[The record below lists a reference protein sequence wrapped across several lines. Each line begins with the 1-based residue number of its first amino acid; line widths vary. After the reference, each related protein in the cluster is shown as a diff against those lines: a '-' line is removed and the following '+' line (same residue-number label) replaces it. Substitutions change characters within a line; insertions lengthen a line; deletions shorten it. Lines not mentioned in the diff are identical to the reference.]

1 MSIVYGVLLL
11 LLVLV
16 SGLTPPFPATGDV
29 FCDNLKQVAKILPKN
44 TSSSPEHFAT
54 TAFGQAPDVVYAL
67 ALCRGDMVNDS
78 ACGEC
83 VANMFDRILNVM
95 PPPPQQQCYK
105 SANYYGGSCALFYSA
120 DNILAPSNTTGGNGD
135 DGTLT
140 RWNEQS
146 WGNWSINN
154 ITGAAGDVGLT
165 VGRLHELLVDTVEAA
180 ARSTTTPRRFA
191 TGVMNSPMAFY
202 TMAQCTPDMSAGE
215 CLACLSRL
223 LGMLNFT
230 LTLREGGQ
238 IHVMRCYFRYE
249 AYPFYDSKPMLHL
262 GVPSPP
268 TTAAKHKRRMSNFWV
283 IPLVL
288 VPLASAAFLCF
299 IFCSPWLRKY
309 RKGSR
314 RPWDLQGE
322 EELVWQG
329 KNSEFSVFDFEQ
341 LLEATNNFSKQ
352 NKLGQGGFG
361 AVYKGQFPD
370 GLEIAVK
377 RLASHSGQG
386 FVEFKNEVQLIA
398 KLQHRNLVRLL
409 GCCSQE
415 EEKILVYEYL
425 PNKSL
430 DFFIFDENKRA
441 LLDWSK
447 RVAIIEGIAHGLLY
461 LHKHSRLC
469 VIHRDLKP
477 SNILL
482 DGEMY
487 PKISDFG
494 LAKIFTSN
502 NTEGSTTRRVVG
514 TYGYMAPEY
523 ASEGLFSIKSDAF
536 SFGVLV
542 LEIICGRR
550 NSGGHQCGNFINLLG
565 YAWQLYQEGRWG
577 ELVDASLA
585 PIHDPAEMMRCTNIA
600 LLCVQ
605 EKAADRPTMLDVVA
619 MLSSKT
625 MVLVEPKHPAYFNL
639 IRVGNEDASTA
650 ARPSSINDMTISLT
664 TGR

>member
-1 MSIVYGVLLL
+1 MNAVFGVL

-16 SGLTPPFPATGDV
+16 GGLMTPFPATADI
-29 FCDNLKQVAKILPKN
+29 FCDNLKEVAAILPKII
-44 TSSSPEHFAT
+44 SSSPELFAT
-54 TAFGQAPDVVYAL
+54 STLGQAPDVVYTL
-67 ALCRGDMVNDS
+67 AFCRGDVVNSS

-83 VANMFDRILNVM
+83 VANTFEKILNVAPR
-95 PPPPQQQCYK
+95 PPHRCNK
-105 SANYYGGSCALFYSA
+105 DGYYIGDGEYCVLVYSA
-120 DNILAPSNTTGGNGD
+120 DDILAPSNTLVG
-135 DGTLT
+135 
-140 RWNEQS
+140 RNEPS
-146 WGNWSINN
+146 WGNWSTTN
-154 ITGAAGDVGLT
+154 ITGDAHDVDLIRGILQQ
-165 VGRLHELLVDTVEAA
+165 LLVATVQGAA
-180 ARSTTTPRRFA
+180 STTTPRRFA
-191 TGVMNSPMAFY
+191 TGVMDRPMVFY
-202 TMAQCTPDMSAGE
+202 TLAQCTPDLSATN
-215 CLACLSRL
+215 CFTCLSGL

-230 LTLREGGQ
+230 MALREGGW
-238 IHVMRCYFRYE
+238 ISVIRCYFRYE
-249 AYPFYDSKPMLHL
+249 SYPFYDSQPTVNLTL
-262 GVPSPP
+262 PSASSPTP
-268 TTAAKHKRRMSNFWV
+268 TTTAVEHKRRMSNLWAIPIV
-283 IPLVL
+283 I
-288 VPLASAAFLCF
+288 VPLAAAAFLCF
-299 IFCSPWLRKY
+299 IFDCSPCPRTR

-314 RPWDLQGE
+314 RPWDLKGD

-329 KNSEFSVFDFEQ
+329 KGSEFSVFDFEQ
-341 LLEATNNFSKQ
+341 LLEGTNNFSEE

-361 AVYKGQFPD
+361 AVYKGQFSE

-377 RLASHSGQG
+377 RLASDSGQG
-386 FVEFKNEVQLIA
+386 FIEFKNEVQLIA

-441 LLDWSK
+441 LLDWNT
-447 RVAIIEGIAHGLLY
+447 RLAIIEGIGHGLLY

-477 SNILL
+477 SNVLL
-482 DGEMY
+482 DSEMN

-502 NTEGSTTRRVVG
+502 NTEGNTTRRVVG

-523 ASEGLFSIKSDAF
+523 ASEGHFSIKSDVF

-550 NSGGHQCGNFINLLG
+550 NSGGHECGNFINLLG
-565 YAWQLYQEGRWG
+565 YAWQLYQEGRWS
-577 ELVDASLA
+577 ELVDASLI
-585 PIHDPAEMMRCTNIA
+585 PIREPTEIMKCINIA

-605 EKAADRPTMLDVVA
+605 EKAADRPTMLDVIA

-625 MVLVEPKHPAYFNL
+625 MALVEPKHPAYFNL
-639 IRVGNEDASTA
+639 IRIGNEDDDTSA
-650 ARPSSINDMTISLT
+650 ATRPRSINDMTLSVIT
-664 TGR
+664 AR